1 MSSRSFLDLLTWHE
15 SAAPKCHWCTDL
27 VRRSAS
33 GDHSTQPE
41 LVAARPPLERDRQFR
56 VSDLTGG
63 AGLTR
68 DPAQGDVID
77 LAPLRCFGKRR
88 IMRKSI
94 EAFEFE
100 HDGRTYICTPEAR
113 AGGKKEMWWWFR
125 VSGDAQRYAP
135 FEVVAGE
142 SKDAVAKRIVTWH
155 ATMLER
161 RSAPAV
167 SPQAWWQRRKQ
178 AASE

>member
-1 MSSRSFLDLLTWHE
+1 M
-15 SAAPKCHWCTDL
+15 
-27 VRRSAS
+27 RR
-33 GDHSTQPE
+33 T
-41 LVAARPPLERDRQFR
+41 
-56 VSDLTGG
+56 
-63 AGLTR
+63 
-68 DPAQGDVID
+68 
-77 LAPLRCFGKRR
+77 
-88 IMRKSI
+88 I

-100 HDGRTYICTPEAR
+100 HGGRTYKCAAEAR

-142 SKDAVAKRIVTWH
+142 SRDAVATRIVAWH
-155 ATMLER
+155 VALLER

-178 AASE
+178 AASGE

>member
-1 MSSRSFLDLLTWHE
+1 M
-15 SAAPKCHWCTDL
+15 
-27 VRRSAS
+27 RSAI
-33 GDHSTQPE
+33 GN
-41 LVAARPPLERDRQFR
+41 LR
-56 VSDLTGG
+56 VSPKWGRTREIRPEATPTAG
-63 AGLTR
+63 AV
-68 DPAQGDVID
+68 AV
-77 LAPLRCFGKRR
+77 LREKRR

>member
-1 MSSRSFLDLLTWHE
+1 M
-15 SAAPKCHWCTDL
+15 
-27 VRRSAS
+27 RR
-33 GDHSTQPE
+33 T
-41 LVAARPPLERDRQFR
+41 
-56 VSDLTGG
+56 
-63 AGLTR
+63 
-68 DPAQGDVID
+68 
-77 LAPLRCFGKRR
+77 
-88 IMRKSI
+88 I

-100 HDGRTYICTPEAR
+100 HGGRTYMCSPEAR

-142 SKDAVAKRIVTWH
+142 SRDAVAKRIVAWH
-155 ATMLER
+155 ASMLER

-178 AASE
+178 AAAGGAAGAAGTTGGTPSETE

>member
-1 MSSRSFLDLLTWHE
+1 M
-15 SAAPKCHWCTDL
+15 
-27 VRRSAS
+27 
-33 GDHSTQPE
+33 
-41 LVAARPPLERDRQFR
+41 ERDRQSR
-56 VSDLTGG
+56 VSQPMGG
-63 AGLTR
+63 AGWTR
-68 DPAQGDVID
+68 DPVRGGVIS
-77 LAPLRCFGKRR
+77 LAPPRCVGKRR

>member
-1 MSSRSFLDLLTWHE
+1 MSEPARS
-15 SAAPKCHWCTDL
+15 
-27 VRRSAS
+27 
-33 GDHSTQPE
+33 
-41 LVAARPPLERDRQFR
+41 VA
-56 VSDLTGG
+56 VK
-63 AGLTR
+63 
-68 DPAQGDVID
+68 
-77 LAPLRCFGKRR
+77 LAPRWCVGKRR

>member
-1 MSSRSFLDLLTWHE
+1 
-15 SAAPKCHWCTDL
+15 
-27 VRRSAS
+27 
-33 GDHSTQPE
+33 
-41 LVAARPPLERDRQFR
+41 
-56 VSDLTGG
+56 
-63 AGLTR
+63 
-68 DPAQGDVID
+68 
-77 LAPLRCFGKRR
+77 
-88 IMRKSI
+88 MRKSI